1 MKESTNKYVNAWM
14 NACYTITEISGK
26 TKSQNKSRILLLLL
40 LLSLLLLLIYFVM
53 TSIRI
58 YNQNLYSCSFK
69 LIQVDITKNYT
80 KKQKC

>member
-1 MKESTNKYVNAWM
+1 MKESTNKYVNKWM
-14 NACYTITEISGK
+14 NACYTITEIPGK
-26 TKSQNKSRILLLLL
+26 TKSQDKSWILLLLL
-40 LLSLLLLLIYFVM
+40 LLLLLIYFEL

>member
-1 MKESTNKYVNAWM
+1 M

-26 TKSQNKSRILLLLL
+26 TKSQNKSRILLLL
-40 LLSLLLLLIYFVM
+40 LLLLLIYFVM

>member
-26 TKSQNKSRILLLLL
+26 TKSQNKSRILLL
-40 LLSLLLLLIYFVM
+40 LLLLLIYFVM

>member
-1 MKESTNKYVNAWM
+1 MKESTNKYVNKWM

-26 TKSQNKSRILLLLL
+26 TKSQNKSRILLLL
-40 LLSLLLLLIYFVM
+40 LLLLLIYFVM

>member
-1 MKESTNKYVNAWM
+1 MKESTNKYVNKWM

-40 LLSLLLLLIYFVM
+40 LLLLIYFVL

>member
-26 TKSQNKSRILLLLL
+26 TKSQNKSRILL
-40 LLSLLLLLIYFVM
+40 LLLLLIYFVM